1 MRTTLSLL
9 LTLLAAPLT
18 ISAQTN
24 AGGGTRVAFVNS
36 TEVLQGTA
44 EGRQALADLEKLF
57 NQKQSELATRQ
68 TELDTL
74 RREYD
79 SKFRMLNPETLAEM
93 QRAITE
99 KDRQLTRAREDV
111 EAEVSQRQND
121 LLARMSE
128 KIQAVIAE
136 YAERNGIGVVF
147 LEAPSL
153 PYFAEKLDITAEIIK
168 AYDAK
173 HPAAA
178 AAAGAP
184 KP

>member
-1 MRTTLSLL
+1 MRTTLPLL
-9 LTLLAAPLT
+9 LTLFATPQGLV
-18 ISAQTN
+18 AQ
-24 AGGGTRVAFVNS
+24 AGPAGGTRVAFVNS

-57 NQKQSELATRQ
+57 NQKQAELATRQ

-79 SKFRMLNPETLAEM
+79 SKFRLLNPDTLAEM

-111 EAEVSQRQND
+111 EAELNQRQNEV
-121 LLARMSE
+121 LGRMSE

-136 YAERNGIGVVF
+136 YAEQNGIGVVF

-168 AYDAK
+168 AYDIK
-173 HPAAA
+173 HPVAGTAAA
-178 AAAGAP
+178 AP